1 MFIKKCIVVIVNI
14 EYLEIFNKFLYFYSK
29 NCTFDLIVYT
39 VNFDYSDKN
48 TDKIKYITYHD
59 SNIVEFESTNTNKYI
74 KSFSDKYKYLVALKP
89 KIVNQSLLLDY
100 DCFLYLDADC
110 IITPFFNKYYSNYKD
125 ISQVYPLCPNYKE
138 DYMVYN
144 VCGDPFQQDGSVN
157 MQKTLEGNL
166 FDYFKIKQNRCAYRH
181 SYAYIYNKKCK
192 TFFENA
198 FNILFNID
206 LFSDYNKYFPLLD
219 ETVFNFL
226 FWSNDYKKSLG
237 IFPFIDMFLNFKNIE
252 NFEAFTNK
260 NGIACLHA
268 KFYQKPFDSL
278 LLNDFKEIDNEKYNL
293 LEYIYKNNNYFDLFY
308 NFYFQDEFLIFNFM
322 FAENKTLSI
331 IIIDDSSNILFR
343 GGIEN
348 YAKQIFYYISIPYS
362 KNAAIQL
369 IFLNEKGSIIHS
381 INEAFNN

>member
-1 MFIKKCIVVIVNI
+1 MYIKKCIVIIVNI
-14 EYLEIFNKFLYFYSK
+14 EYLEIFNKFLYFYNK

-48 TDKIKYITYHD
+48 TDKIKYIPYHD
-59 SNIVEFESTNTNKYI
+59 SNLVEFEFTNTNKYI
-74 KSFSDKYKYLVALKP
+74 KNFSDKYKYLVALKP

-110 IITPFFNKYYSNYKD
+110 IITPFFDKYYSNHKD
-125 ISQVYPLCPNYKE
+125 ISEVYPLCPNYKE
-138 DYMVYN
+138 DFMVYN
-144 VCGDPFQQDGSVN
+144 RCGSPFQEDGSVN

-166 FDYFKIKQNRCAYRH
+166 FDYFKINQNRCAYRH
-181 SYAYIYNKKCK
+181 SYAYIYNKRCK
-192 TFFENA
+192 PFFEKA

-252 NFEAFTNK
+252 NFENFTSK
-260 NGIACLHA
+260 NNIACLHA
-268 KFYQKPFDSL
+268 KFYQKPFDSV
-278 LLNDFKEIDNEKYNL
+278 LLNDFKEVDNEKYDL
-293 LEYIYKNNNYFDLFY
+293 LEKIYINNNYFDLFY
-308 NFYFQDEFLIFNFM
+308 NFYFQDGFLIFNFA
-322 FAENKTLSI
+322 FAENKALSI

-343 GGIEN
+343 GCMEN

-369 IFLNEKGSIIHS
+369 IFLNEKDSIIHS
-381 INEAFNN
+381 INESFNN